1 MRKINSQW
9 LIIMGK
15 FYAVAVGKQVGIFS
29 TWAVAENQ
37 VKGYKGAI
45 YKSFSTREEA
55 ENFLANHTNK
65 KSESGSKDAPLT
77 LAPVGK
83 TLIYTDGS
91 YADGLM
97 GFGVVI
103 RTSDKAEINAYGCIS
118 LEKKSNQVAELYAI
132 YVALSL
138 ISGDILLYT
147 DSMYAVT
154 CLTAYIHD
162 WVKNGWKNVSNLEL
176 MQGIY
181 GLMKK
186 DGNGNNR
193 DVEILHVPAH
203 AGYELNEKA
212 DRLAEK
218 GRTQKEALITEKLE

>member
-1 MRKINSQW
+1 
-9 LIIMGK
+9 
-15 FYAVAVGKQVGIFS
+15 
-29 TWAVAENQ
+29 
-37 VKGYKGAI
+37 
-45 YKSFSTREEA
+45 
-55 ENFLANHTNK
+55 
-65 KSESGSKDAPLT
+65 
-77 LAPVGK
+77 
-83 TLIYTDGS
+83 
-91 YADGLM
+91 M

-103 RTSDKAEINAYGCIS
+103 RTSDKAEINAYGCAS

-138 ISGDILLYT
+138 IPGDILLYT

-181 GLMKK
+181 GLIKK
-186 DGNGNNR
+186 DSNGNNR

-203 AGYELNEKA
+203 SGYELNEKA

-218 GRTQKEALITEKLE
+218 GRTQKEALIMEKLE